1 MLCTTSFW
9 VVAVVLLLVLLGV
22 PAAYV
27 MARVDFR
34 GKELVTLLFL
44 LPLLVPPMTYGI
56 PLATAL
62 YKVGLGGTIWGVILA
77 NVVPCA
83 PFVVMVMTPFIE
95 QIDKIGRAHV

>member
-9 VVAVVLLLVLLGV
+9 VGAVVLLSVLLGV

-62 YKVGLGGTIWGVILA
+62 SKVGLGGTIWGEILSH
-77 NVVPCA
+77 VVPCA
-83 PFVVMVMTPFIE
+83 PFVLMVMTHFIALLHKHPAE
-95 QIDKIGRAHV
+95 PR